1 MAVKKKKAAKKKL
14 PRRVKHTAKAVAEMS
29 EGERIE
35 RAQHLETIHL
45 PKSVMTLERDIAR
58 GKVKMGRPSD
68 YTARIVE
75 SLLRFV
81 AAGLPLERAAA
92 AAGIRKET
100 LHDWKKTFPDFS
112 HSLAHAESQY
122 ANLCHITINEQI
134 VNGDGH
140 LALKTLQSRFSKDY
154 STSKKVEM
162 QTMSFSST
170 ISPDQLLEMQQQR
183 NALDSSSDYE
193 SNVIDVNT
201 KDSEG
206 SEAVLEAVSS
216 QPEQEGGSPTAGEG
230 VDTAPHPPPNPR
242 TLDSPPPNF
251 STEYQQPD
259 ADPVSAESRLYCLQC
274 SKSNP
279 VEKLEILE
287 VRRDD
292 YYDHFARFK
301 CFCGYLGES
310 PVLGG

>member
-1 MAVKKKKAAKKKL
+1 MPAKKKKTAAKKKL
-14 PRRVKHTAKAVAEMS
+14 PRRVKVTDKAVAQMS

-68 YTARIVE
+68 YTPRIVE
-75 SLLRFV
+75 NLLRFV

-92 AAGIRKET
+92 AAGVNTDT
-100 LHDWKKTFPDFS
+100 LYDWKKKFPDFS
-112 HSLAHAESQY
+112 ECIAHAESQY

-170 ISPDQLLEMQQQR
+170 ISPEQLLEMQQQR

-193 SNVIDVNT
+193 SNVIDVDT

-206 SEAVLEAVSS
+206 SSTVLGTVFS
-216 QPEQEGGSPTAGEG
+216 QPEQEGGSPTGGEG
-230 VDTAPHPPPNPR
+230 DDNAPHPPPYPR
-242 TLDSPPPNF
+242 TLEYSPPSSDPI
-251 STEYQQPD
+251 E
-259 ADPVSAESRLYCLQC
+259 ADSRLYCPQC
-274 SKSNP
+274 AQVKEVQQ
-279 VEKLEILE
+279 VEVLGS
-287 VRRDD
+287 RRDAENQ
-292 YYDHFARFK
+292 YAQFN
-301 CFCGYLGES
+301 CSCGYQGES
-310 PVLGG
+310 VVIGG

>member
-1 MAVKKKKAAKKKL
+1 MAVKKKKTAAKKKL
-14 PRRVKHTAKAVAEMS
+14 PRRVKQTDKAVAQMS

-68 YTARIVE
+68 YTPRIVE
-75 SLLRFV
+75 NLLRFV

-162 QTMSFSST
+162 QSMTFSST

-183 NALDSSSDYE
+183 TALDSSSDYE
-193 SNVIDVNT
+193 SNVIDVDT

-206 SEAVLEAVSS
+206 ASTVLGTVSS
-216 QPEQEGGSPTAGEG
+216 QPEQEGGHPTGGEG
-230 VDTAPHPPPNPR
+230 DDIAPHPPPYPR
-242 TLDSPPPNF
+242 TLEYSPPSSDPI
-251 STEYQQPD
+251 E
-259 ADPVSAESRLYCLQC
+259 ADSRLYCPQC
-274 SKSNP
+274 AQVKQVQE
-279 VEKLEILE
+279 VEVLGS
-287 VRRDD
+287 RRDAENQ
-292 YYDHFARFK
+292 YAQFN
-301 CFCGYLGES
+301 CPCGYQGES
-310 PVLGG
+310 VVIGG

>member
-14 PRRVKHTAKAVAEMS
+14 PRRVKQTDKVVAEMS

-45 PKSVMTLERDIAR
+45 PKSVMTVTRDVAR
-58 GKVKMGRPSD
+58 GKLMGRPTD
-68 YTARIVE
+68 YTPEIVD
-75 SLLRFV
+75 SLLRYI
-81 AAGLPLERAAA
+81 AAGLPIERAAA
-92 AAGIRKET
+92 ATGITRDT
-100 LHDWKKTFPDFS
+100 LYRWKKIFPDFS
-112 HSLAHAESQY
+112 DSIAHAESQY

-193 SNVIDVNT
+193 SNVIDVDT

-206 SEAVLEAVSS
+206 SRTITGTTSS

-251 STEYQQPD
+251 STEYQKPD
-259 ADPVSAESRLYCLQC
+259 ADPVPAESRLYCLQC

-292 YYDHFARFK
+292 YYDHFARFE
-301 CFCGYLGES
+301 CFCGHRGES